1 MIDDIFCKIV
11 KGELK
16 ADKVYE
22 DDEFIVIKDIHP
34 QAPVHILL
42 IPRRHVSSLN
52 EASEADRGLLGDL
65 LLAAR
70 RLAKEKG
77 IETSG
82 YRVVMNTMAGAGQS
96 VFHVHL
102 HLLGGRKFSWPPG

>member
-1 MIDDIFCKIV
+1 MSECLFCRIAAKSIPAKIV
-11 KGELK
+11 H
-16 ADKVYE
+16 E
-22 DDEFIVIKDIHP
+22 DEGVVAFEDIHP

-52 EASEADRGLLGDL
+52 EASEADRALLGDL